1 MFKVFSK
8 IFFVSFLLISWF
20 PEINGQPVL
29 PTDLKKPKK
38 YENKLLGAEKSADKK
53 FGLKRKFIQN
63 TVTHYNWFFN
73 ANNKL
78 NEVIERAKLAN
89 RDDYGDLLPFYNY
102 SLEKTSAEK
111 TELDSV
117 IFKANTGIL
126 IHDLR
131 NNWMD
136 NLFMLI
142 GKAYYLKNDLDSAYI
157 TFQYI
162 NYAFSPKDDGY
173 DLPIGSNA
181 NEGGNNL
188 SVASKEN
195 SKLVHRFF
203 TTPPDRNESFIW
215 QIRTW
220 IQKDYMPEAASLIQT
235 LRNDLAFPE
244 RLQNDLNE
252 VHAFWFYHENRYD
265 SAAYY
270 LEKAL
275 GNAQNKKETSRW
287 EYLIAQLYE
296 LSKRREDAIVFY
308 NRAIKHTL
316 DPVLEVHARLNA
328 IRQNKSDSNA
338 IKKNIAQLVKMGRR
352 DRYVRYRD
360 IVYFTAAQ
368 IELERD
374 NVPGAKAMLLK
385 STTASADNQNPG
397 QRTRSFLLLADLYFQ
412 DKQFGEAKRYYDSV
426 NSNDLGVRDPA
437 ALDQRK
443 EILQQLVMQTDII
456 HRQDSLQLLAAMPA
470 AQRDALLKK
479 IVRQLRKKQGLKED
493 EQQGSNAAVGLNN
506 RNAPPADLF
515 ESNAKGGDWY
525 FSNPSIKSKGFTTF
539 KSVWGNRPNVDNWR
553 RQSAISQNANAPR
566 GNRLNQEDAK
576 APDSAENQIS
586 VAALL
591 KGIPLT
597 PDKMQLSKDS
607 IGNAT
612 LELGILHI
620 NKLEEYPAAIVYLE
634 KFIDSFEY
642 SSRVPEAM
650 YYLYFAYLKTG
661 KSQMAGEMRTLM
673 TRKFAGSPFEVKL
686 NEAIS
691 GKGSKTKEEAT
702 KEYDKIYNLFIEGD
716 FEQALARKAV
726 SDSTYGTEYWTPQLL
741 YIQGIYHIH
750 KKEDQKAR
758 AVLQKIVELYPNEP
772 LAKKVQTLLDVLARR
787 KEIEDYLTKLEIKR
801 VEDTVFV
808 AKEPPPV
815 PKNPPGKLVQ
825 DSTTLRP
832 VNPNPYLLKPK
843 ADTAVAKGVDSTKI
857 RPAPASE
864 YSYNP
869 ETPHDVVLIL
879 NKVDPVYVTESRNAF
894 NRYNKEKYFNQ
905 PIEITHESID
915 DTTKLVIMSG
925 FANAAA
931 ALDYLVNT
939 KPVAATQIVP
949 WLPANKYSIYVISPE
964 NVEVL
969 KNKKDLDEYRKFHE
983 RYTNGARPEPH

>member
-1 MFKVFSK
+1 MNFKK
-8 IFFVSFLLISWF
+8 TRGCHRIF
-20 PEINGQPVL
+20 
-29 PTDLKKPKK
+29 
-38 YENKLLGAEKSADKK
+38 
-53 FGLKRKFIQN
+53 
-63 TVTHYNWFFN
+63 
-73 ANNKL
+73 
-78 NEVIERAKLAN
+78 
-89 RDDYGDLLPFYNY
+89 
-102 SLEKTSAEK
+102 
-111 TELDSV
+111 
-117 IFKANTGIL
+117 
-126 IHDLR
+126 
-131 NNWMD
+131 
-136 NLFMLI
+136 
-142 GKAYYLKNDLDSAYI
+142 
-157 TFQYI
+157 
-162 NYAFSPKDDGY
+162 Y
-173 DLPIGSNA
+173 D
-181 NEGGNNL
+181 
-188 SVASKEN
+188 
-195 SKLVHRFF
+195 
-203 TTPPDRNESFIW
+203 
-215 QIRTW
+215 
-220 IQKDYMPEAASLIQT
+220 
-235 LRNDLAFPE
+235 
-244 RLQNDLNE
+244 
-252 VHAFWFYHENRYD
+252 
-265 SAAYY
+265 
-270 LEKAL
+270 
-275 GNAQNKKETSRW
+275 
-287 EYLIAQLYE
+287 
-296 LSKRREDAIVFY
+296 
-308 NRAIKHTL
+308 RAINIPLILFWKCT
-316 DPVLEVHARLNA
+316 PILNA
-328 IRQNKSDSNA
+328 IRQNRSDSNA

-352 DRYVRYRD
+352 DRYTRYRD

-368 IELERD
+368 IELERE

-385 STTASADNQNPG
+385 STAASADNQNPG

-426 NSNDLGVRDPA
+426 NSNDLGVRDPV

-443 EILQQLVMQTDII
+443 EILQQIVVQTDII
-456 HRQDSLQLLAAMPA
+456 HRQDSLQQLAAMPP

-493 EQQGSNAAVGLNN
+493 EQQGGNAAVGLNN

-525 FSNPSIKSKGFTTF
+525 FSNPSLKSKGFTAF
-539 KSVWGNRPNVDNWR
+539 KSTWGNRPNVDNWR

-566 GNRLNQEDAK
+566 GNRANQEDTK
-576 APDSAENQIS
+576 APDSAENQLS

-597 PDKMQLSKDS
+597 PDKMQVSEDS

-650 YYLYFAYLKTG
+650 YYLYFAYLKIG
-661 KSQMAGEMRTLM
+661 KSQMASDMRTLM
-673 TRKFAGSPFEVKL
+673 TRKYAGSPFEVKL

-691 GKGSKTKEEAT
+691 GKGSKNKEEAT
-702 KEYDKIYNLFIEGD
+702 KEYEKIYNLFIEGD

-750 KKEDQKAR
+750 QKEDQKAR
-758 AVLQKIVELYPNEP
+758 SVLQKIVELYPNEP
-772 LAKKVQTLLDVLARR
+772 LAKKVQTLLDVLGRR

-815 PKNPPGKLVQ
+815 AKNPPGKLVQ

-843 ADTAVAKGVDSTKI
+843 ADTAVAKGVDSSKI
-857 RPAPASE
+857 RRPIPSD

-949 WLPANKYSIYVISPE
+949 WLPANKYSLYVISPE

-969 KNKKDLDEYRKFHE
+969 KSKKDLDEYRNFHE